1 MLRNTLRIL
10 ALSSPQKTS
19 IVAVLRMRGMLTE
32 KPFRKWAKFFRFRRI
47 ERERG
52 RLHIAGLIECS
63 GCLLPRSEAQLRNRR
78 AFQATLVAGRAHT
91 IRNCCG
97 CRFVGIAEF

>member
-32 KPFRKWAKFFRFRRI
+32 KPFRKWATFFRSG
-47 ERERG
+47 E
-52 RLHIAGLIECS
+52 LNVNAAGC
-63 GCLLPRSEAQLRNRR
+63 
-78 AFQATLVAGRAHT
+78 T
-91 IRNCCG
+91 
-97 CRFVGIAEF
+97 